1 MHGEQVRSG
10 VPSLAAGHEIAP
22 GGPSFCLQMAR
33 RLGRLAFFCAASS
46 GTAAVTPRKHFS
58 LFLSAVCV
66 WAAFWLAGLPSY
78 YQQYSVITMAVT
90 TNLLS
95 VATALAA
102 VFVLRR
108 GRAETRLARAFWLCF
123 YYTVPFAA
131 LDALYC
137 GLYLGQGP
145 GFLNKYFIP
154 IALLMRGELA
164 RPRTKSSLKA

>member
-1 MHGEQVRSG
+1 
-10 VPSLAAGHEIAP
+10 
-22 GGPSFCLQMAR
+22 
-33 RLGRLAFFCAASS
+33 
-46 GTAAVTPRKHFS
+46 VTPRKHFS

-78 YQQYSVITMAVT
+78 YQQYSVITMAVA

-137 GLYLGQGP
+137 GVYLDQGP
-145 GFLNKYFIP
+145 SFLLKYWYLSIFYITPWLTFIP
-154 IALLMRGELA
+154 TALLLRGELA
-164 RPRTKSSLKA
+164 RPKTPSSRAT

>member
-1 MHGEQVRSG
+1 M
-10 VPSLAAGHEIAP
+10 
-22 GGPSFCLQMAR
+22 
-33 RLGRLAFFCAASS
+33 
-46 GTAAVTPRKHFS
+46 TPRKHFS
-58 LFLSAVCV
+58 LFISAVCV
-66 WAAFWLAGLPSY
+66 WAGFWLVGLPSY
-78 YQQYSVITMAVT
+78 YQQYSVVTMAVA

-137 GLYLGQGP
+137 GVYLGQGP
-145 GFLNKYFIP
+145 SFLFKYWYLSIFYITPWLTFIP
-154 IALLMRGELA
+154 TALLLRGALA
-164 RPRTKSSLKA
+164 QPRTQSSLAA